1 MVAQQLKNPTRI
13 HEDGD
18 SIPGRI
24 QWVKGSRV
32 ASSCSVGCR
41 HAPGPALQ
49 WLWYR
54 LAAAALIQPL
64 AWGLPYA
71 AGAALKRKKRKN

>member
-1 MVAQQLKNPTRI
+1 MVAQQLKNPAHI

-41 HAPGPALQ
+41 HALGPALQ
-49 WLWYR
+49 WVWCR
-54 LAAAALIQPL
+54 LAAAALMQPL